1 MYPVLLKADPSGKG
15 CPFSCPAYLEKGGAV
30 EYRRGDCPVA
40 DDLFNRNVMVWLDPW
55 YSPEDCGAVARG
67 IEKVLSAYCTENAA
81 GARWM

>member
-40 DDLFNRNVMVWLDPW
+40 DDLFDRNVLVWLDPG
-55 YSPEDCGAVARG
+55 YDDSDCETIARG
-67 IEKVLSAYCTENAA
+67 INKVLSAYCKEDPH
-81 GARWM
+81 GRPWI